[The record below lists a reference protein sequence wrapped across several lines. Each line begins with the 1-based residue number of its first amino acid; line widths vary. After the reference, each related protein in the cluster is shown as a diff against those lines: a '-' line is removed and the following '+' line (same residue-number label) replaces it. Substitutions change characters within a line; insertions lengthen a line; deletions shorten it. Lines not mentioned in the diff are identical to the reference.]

1 MARISKVELI
11 HLQKKL
17 GTDEAIGKKLGITR
31 QAVEQWRKKYGIK
44 SRWDSNPERN
54 KKMRALYKAGKTG
67 LEIATKFGM
76 SVSQTYRLISGK
88 KRKK

>member
-1 MARISKVELI
+1 
-11 HLQKKL
+11 
-17 GTDEAIGKKLGITR
+17 
-31 QAVEQWRKKYGIK
+31 
-44 SRWDSNPERN
+44 
-54 KKMRALYKAGKTG
+54 MRALYKAGKTG